1 MQQNDRAEV
10 VLRHRVA
17 LFSQC
22 QDADGF
28 GDRKTRPDSR
38 KNKMNVRLFPVFL
51 ALPCHLFIARRRIAA

>member
-28 GDRKTRPDSR
+28 GDRKIRPEEQNEHAPFPRLSR
-38 KNKMNVRLFPVFL
+38 SS
-51 ALPCHLFIARRRIAA
+51 LPPLHCTPSHRSLIV